1 MDRAEHLQS
10 ERENDKEKNEKL
22 AKGVVEFYS
31 CCKVSR
37 SEIGK
42 LKKGAGGEK
51 YHPIIS
57 SQQIKIIIHIE
68 NKRLPPVLIVD
79 FFKV

>member
-1 MDRAEHLQS
+1 MFGCIKELQS
-10 ERENDKEKNEKL
+10 QREDDKEKMQTCER
-22 AKGVVEFYS
+22 VVEFYS